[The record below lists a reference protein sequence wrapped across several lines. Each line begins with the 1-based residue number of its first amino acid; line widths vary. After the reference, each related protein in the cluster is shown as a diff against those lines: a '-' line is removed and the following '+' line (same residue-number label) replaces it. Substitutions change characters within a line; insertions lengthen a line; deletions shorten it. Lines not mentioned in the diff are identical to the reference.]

1 MLIIFLSRKQTL
13 SGLLESWDYSFRP
26 RMQGHFRTTVK
37 NTGQVEIDDLY
48 IGLDTDGNGFVLPI
62 EAKIDSLKDQLG
74 VVQVTQMIRFA
85 EAQFPDLSVRP
96 IGVKLMLDGSYMF
109 LEFTAVSDPNQI
121 ATKRY
126 KRYLLVREP

>member
-1 MLIIFLSRKQTL
+1 
-13 SGLLESWDYSFRP
+13 
-26 RMQGHFRTTVK
+26 
-37 NTGQVEIDDLY
+37 LY

-126 KRYLLVREP
+126 KRYMLVREP